1 MSFNQL
7 SNTYNDRN
15 VYIFGAGFSAEA
27 GLPLIKDF
35 MNRMRDAAVWLERH
49 GARTDEVTAIKSVLH
64 FREKAAAAAYR
75 VRLDFENIEELFSL
89 ASASIKHAFSDRI
102 TTAIAATLEYCRGRA
117 SEHGLNPIFVS
128 RLDNATWSQPDNWR
142 LRPAPPLSSVTVC
155 ECPPYEFY
163 LGLLCGYFNEGGT
176 DRRDTII
183 TFNYDTVV
191 EDALLDLGLP
201 FRYADHK
208 RIEWR
213 PPLPW
218 TDPQREPIPILK
230 LHGAANLAARTDAD
244 FSHQLLAYRSYQD
257 LRGAGHTPMLVTP
270 TWEKSFHGYLSAV
283 LGEAVSALR
292 TATRVVIVGYSVPQM
307 DQHFKYLLAAGLQ
320 ENISLRKLL
329 IINPD
334 QSGEFT
340 LRLSGLFHK
349 ELFEQKIIEHV
360 PLNVQQFFLNEEYRR
375 LIGRT
380 FKEGAWRLAAF

>member
-1 MSFNQL
+1 MNQ
-7 SNTYNDRN
+7 SDKAYNDRN
-15 VYIFGAGFSAEA
+15 VYILGAGFSVEA

-35 MNRMRDAAVWLERH
+35 MNRMCDAAAWLAEQGDRS
-49 GARTDEVTAIKSVLH
+49 DEVTAIKSVLD

-75 VRLDFENIEELFSL
+75 VPLNFENIEELFSL
-89 ASASIKHAFSDRI
+89 ASASSRLEFSDRI

-117 SEHGLNPIFVS
+117 SEHGLNPILVS
-128 RLDNATWSQPDNWR
+128 RLDDATWSQPDNWR
-142 LRPAPPLSSVTVC
+142 LRLAPPLSSVTVC

-201 FRYADHK
+201 FRYADDK
-208 RIEWR
+208 MIEWR

-218 TDPQREPIPILK
+218 TDLEREPIPILK
-230 LHGAANLAARTDAD
+230 LHGAVNLAARTDPD

-257 LRGAGHTPMLVTP
+257 LRDAGHTPMLVTP
-270 TWEKSFHGYLSAV
+270 TWDKSFHGYLSAV

-292 TATRVVIVGYSVPQM
+292 TATRIVIVGYSVPQT

-320 ENISLRKLL
+320 
-329 IINPD
+329 
-334 QSGEFT
+334 GEHLPT
-340 LRLSGLFHK
+340 K
-349 ELFEQKIIEHV
+349 
-360 PLNVQQFFLNEEYRR
+360 
-375 LIGRT
+375 
-380 FKEGAWRLAAF
+380 AAYNKSRPER